1 MALSDRIVGSQAWV
15 VQLRDE
21 LGQLPET
28 LKQFREGVANLKAV
42 AERLETATAII
53 ERTGE
58 TLDATGAS
66 DVIRQVDQASRTLE
80 QQLRAAR
87 EQSASLP
94 GMALMEEASDQLR
107 RNLADMVRMLPRG
120 PRPSS

>member
-1 MALSDRIVGSQAWV
+1 MALSDRLVGSQAWV
-15 VQLRDE
+15 TQLRDE

-28 LKQFREGVANLKAV
+28 LKQFREGVANLRAV
-42 AERLETATAII
+42 AERLEAATVII

-66 DVIRQVDQASRTLE
+66 EVIRQVDDASRAFE
-80 QQLRAAR
+80 QSLRAAR

-94 GMALMEEASDQLR
+94 GFALMEEAGEQLR
-107 RNLADMVRMLPRG
+107 RNLSDVVKLLPRG
-120 PRPSS
+120 PRPPA